1 MLELLSMIYNS
12 DFESLRE
19 MSSTHWL
26 LFLLFLILF
35 IESSFVFLPLPGDSL
50 VLFAG
55 TLIGLGILDFTS
67 TFALLSLGAGLGTCI
82 AYLQG
87 RYLQKNKLMSHAKRA
102 VPSDTMQRANT
113 LLRRFGFIALLVSRF
128 IPFVRV
134 VTPMLMGAARF
145 KSSKTVLMSFTS
157 ALMWV
162 CLLLLVGK
170 WITINPLVDAYQH
183 LLTRIFIL
191 SSLVLM
197 LVAIVGILY
206 RLSSRGKRIKSL

>member
-12 DFESLRE
+12 DFESLRDI
-19 MSSTHWL
+19 SSTNWL
-26 LFLLFLILF
+26 LFLLFMILF

-87 RYLQKNKLMSHAKRA
+87 RYLQKTKLMSHAKRA

-134 VTPMLMGAARF
+134 VTPMLMGAAEF
-145 KSSKTVLMSFTS
+145 KSSKTVLMSLTS

-170 WITINPLVDAYQH
+170 WITINPLVYAYQH